1 VSPEYNDEDPS
12 ARIERAHREIRA
24 QAAGLRER
32 PLLARARTSPA
43 GPTRGPDPARLA
55 YAIGELTDAHHR
67 AFVDGA
73 FRALL
78 KRAPERSE
86 TDTQL
91 ARLAAGASKV
101 EILGDLRWSPE
112 GRHIGARVAGLRLR
126 YVLAKASRVPVLGYL
141 LDGALN
147 LAALPLLARHQRAV
161 EALFAARDEAI
172 RETLRMLAERAGSL
186 EARVHALAEE
196 SAGRSALLGQRID
209 DLHAF
214 AHELALARDTL
225 AQTLHAS
232 ETALRTRIE
241 ATERAGAGLGGRLDE
256 LEFIRQRFYAI
267 NHWTHS
273 LENAFAQIED
283 VARTRSDE
291 RSARAAMLAIPA
303 LDADPVRARRQ
314 QAWSKAFADALPAH
328 AAVLAF
334 TCGRDWVERLAMRGM
349 AVVHAEPNPVLADA
363 ARVDGVTIEPADAR
377 ELLHRSADC
386 SVDGISILAASSV
399 LAGLPLLEL
408 LEAAARVL
416 RSGGVLLLADAPE
429 AATLVDGLLGVRSAS
444 RLDALP
450 TTLLQAAGFA
460 DVQRIDADDC
470 VAWLLRR
477 TAA

>member
-1 VSPEYNDEDPS
+1 M
-12 ARIERAHREIRA
+12 
-24 QAAGLRER
+24 
-32 PLLARARTSPA
+32 
-43 GPTRGPDPARLA
+43 
-55 YAIGELTDAHHR
+55 
-67 AFVDGA
+67 
-73 FRALL
+73 
-78 KRAPERSE
+78 
-86 TDTQL
+86 
-91 ARLAAGASKV
+91 
-101 EILGDLRWSPE
+101 
-112 GRHIGARVAGLRLR
+112 RLR
-126 YVLAKASRVPVLGYL
+126 YVLAKATRVPVLGYL
-141 LDGALN
+141 IDGALN
-147 LAALPLLARHQRAV
+147 LAALTLLARHQRAV
-161 EALFAARDEAI
+161 EYLFAARDEAI

-225 AQTLHAS
+225 SQTLHAS

-363 ARVDGVTIEPADAR
+363 ARVDG
-377 ELLHRSADC
+377 
-386 SVDGISILAASSV
+386 ISILAASSV

-460 DVQRIDADDC
+460 DVQRIDAHDC